1 MRKFT
6 QNKVA
11 ESRLA
16 LPTTIV
22 YAVVVWLLAGLVQGG
37 WWLQFGCFALA
48 ALLMVELNNINA
60 LIRIYSRMVSCSF
73 LVLSSMLCFL
83 FPSTPGAITSPLV
96 IGSMVSLFAG
106 YQDKQ
111 AAKPSYYAFLLIGL
125 ASLTFVHIL
134 FFVPLIWLLMAFLLQ
149 CLSWRTWFASILG
162 LLTPYWFGCCWWAWQ
177 QDISFV
183 FNHFMAL
190 GDFARP
196 LDFSL
201 LTIQQTVSL
210 AVVMLF
216 AVIGI
221 VHYIRKYHDD
231 KIRIRLIYGIFIWTD
246 LATALFL
253 VLQPQHYD
261 HLIRMMVINT
271 APLIGHFLA
280 LTRTRWT
287 NMAFFA
293 IVAVVLIMTGFN
305 LWM

>member
-22 YAVVVWLLAGLVQGG
+22 YAVVVWLLAGLIQGG

-48 ALLMVELNNINA
+48 AFLMVELNNINA

-73 LVLSSMLCFL
+73 LAMSCMLCFL
-83 FPSTPGAITSPLV
+83 FPSTSGAIMAPLV
-96 IGSMVSLFAG
+96 IGSMVSLFVG

-111 AAKPSYYAFLLIGL
+111 AAKPSYYAFLLLGL

-149 CLSWRTWFASILG
+149 CFSWRTWVASILG
-162 LLTPYWFGCCWWAWQ
+162 LLTPYWFGSCWWAWQ
-177 QDISFV
+177 QDFT
-183 FNHFMAL
+183 FLLNHFMAL

-201 LTIQQTVSL
+201 LTVPQIVSL

-221 VHYIRKYHDD
+221 VHYLRKYHDD
-231 KIRIRLIYGIFIWTD
+231 KIRIRLIYDVFIWTD
-246 LATALFL
+246 LTAALFL

-261 HLIRMMVINT
+261 CLMRMMVINT

-287 NMAFFA
+287 NIAFYA
-293 IVAVVLIMTGFN
+293 IVAIVLITTGFN

>member
-1 MRKFT
+1 MKKYT

-73 LVLSSMLCFL
+73 LVMSCMLCFL
-83 FPSTPGAITSPLV
+83 FPSTSGAITAPLV
-96 IGSMVSLFAG
+96 IGSMVSLFVG

-111 AAKPSYYAFLLIGL
+111 EAKPSYYAFLLLGL

-149 CLSWRTWFASILG
+149 CFSWRTWVASILG
-162 LLTPYWFGCCWWAWQ
+162 LLTPYWFGSCWWAWQ
-177 QDISFV
+177 QDFTFV
-183 FNHFMAL
+183 FDHFMAL

-201 LTIQQTVSL
+201 LTVSQIVSL

-246 LATALFL
+246 LAAALFL

-261 HLIRMMVINT
+261 YLMRMMVINT
-271 APLIGHFLA
+271 APLMGHFLA

-287 NMAFFA
+287 NMSFYA

>member
-1 MRKFT
+1 MRKYT

-16 LPTTIV
+16 LPTTIA
-22 YAVVVWLLAGLVQGG
+22 YAVVVWLLAGLVQDAL
-37 WWLQFGCFALA
+37 WLQFGCFALA

-73 LVLSSMLCFL
+73 LAMSCMLCFL
-83 FPSTPGAITSPLV
+83 FPSTSGAIMAPLV
-96 IGSMVSLFAG
+96 IGSMVSLFVG

-149 CLSWRTWFASILG
+149 CLSWRTWVASILG
-162 LLTPYWFGCCWWAWQ
+162 LLTPYWFGSCWWAWQ
-177 QDISFV
+177 QDFTFV

-201 LTIQQTVSL
+201 LTVPQIVSL

-221 VHYIRKYHDD
+221 VHYLRKYHDD
-231 KIRIRLIYGIFIWTD
+231 KIRIRLIYGVFIWTN
-246 LATALFL
+246 LTAALFL
-253 VLQPQHYD
+253 LLQPQHYD
-261 HLIRMMVINT
+261 CLMRMMVINT

-287 NMAFFA
+287 NMAFYV
-293 IVAVVLIMTGFN
+293 IVAIVLIMTGFN

>member
-1 MRKFT
+1 MRKYT

-16 LPTTIV
+16 LPTTIA
-22 YAVVVWLLAGLVQGG
+22 YAVVVWLLAGLVQDAL
-37 WWLQFGCFALA
+37 WLQFGCFALA
-48 ALLMVELNNINA
+48 AFLMVELNNINA

-73 LVLSSMLCFL
+73 LAMSCMLCFL
-83 FPSTPGAITSPLV
+83 FPSTSGAIMAPLI

-106 YQDKQ
+106 YQDKL

-125 ASLTFVHIL
+125 ASLAFVQIL

-149 CLSWRTWFASILG
+149 CFSWRTWVASILG

-177 QDISFV
+177 QDFT
-183 FNHFMAL
+183 FLLNHFMAL

-201 LTIQQTVSL
+201 LTVPQIVSL

-221 VHYIRKYHDD
+221 VHYLRKYHDD
-231 KIRIRLIYGIFIWTD
+231 KIRIRLIYGVFIWTN
-246 LATALFL
+246 LAAALFL

-261 HLIRMMVINT
+261 CLMRMMVINT

-287 NMAFFA
+287 NIAFYVIVA
-293 IVAVVLIMTGFN
+293 IVLITTGFN

>member
-1 MRKFT
+1 MRKYT

-22 YAVVVWLLAGLVQGG
+22 YAVVVWLLAGLIQGG

-48 ALLMVELNNINA
+48 AFLMVELNNINA
-60 LIRIYSRMVSCSF
+60 LIRIYSRMVTCSF
-73 LVLSSMLCFL
+73 LAMSCMLCFL
-83 FPSTPGAITSPLV
+83 FPSTSGAIMAPLV
-96 IGSMVSLFAG
+96 IGSMVSLFVG

-111 AAKPSYYAFLLIGL
+111 AAKPSYYAFLLLGL

-149 CLSWRTWFASILG
+149 CFSWRTWVASILG

-177 QDISFV
+177 QDFT
-183 FNHFMAL
+183 FLLNHFMAL

-201 LTIQQTVSL
+201 LTVPQIVSL

-221 VHYIRKYHDD
+221 VHYLRKYHDD
-231 KIRIRLIYGIFIWTD
+231 KIRIRLIYDVFIWTD
-246 LATALFL
+246 LTAALFL

-261 HLIRMMVINT
+261 CLMCMMVINT

-287 NMAFFA
+287 NIAFYA
-293 IVAVVLIMTGFN
+293 IVAVVLITTGFN

>member
-1 MRKFT
+1 
-6 QNKVA
+6 
-11 ESRLA
+11 
-16 LPTTIV
+16 
-22 YAVVVWLLAGLVQGG
+22 
-37 WWLQFGCFALA
+37 
-48 ALLMVELNNINA
+48 MVELNNINA

-73 LVLSSMLCFL
+73 LAMSCMLCFL
-83 FPSTPGAITSPLV
+83 FPSTSGAIMAPLV

-106 YQDKQ
+106 YQDKL

-125 ASLTFVHIL
+125 ASLAFVHIL

-149 CLSWRTWFASILG
+149 CFSWRTWVASILG
-162 LLTPYWFGCCWWAWQ
+162 LLTPYWFGSCWWAWQ
-177 QDISFV
+177 QDFTFV

-196 LDFSL
+196 LDLSL
-201 LTIQQTVSL
+201 LTVPQIVSL

-221 VHYIRKYHDD
+221 VHYIHKYHDD

-246 LATALFL
+246 LAAALFL

-287 NMAFFA
+287 NMAFYA
-293 IVAVVLIMTGFN
+293 IVAIVLITTGFN

>member
-1 MRKFT
+1 VRKYT

-16 LPTTIV
+16 LPTTIA
-22 YAVVVWLLAGLVQGG
+22 YAVVVWLLAGLVQDAL
-37 WWLQFGCFALA
+37 WLQFGCFAFA

-73 LVLSSMLCFL
+73 LAMSCMLCFL
-83 FPSTPGAITSPLV
+83 FPSTSGAIMAPLV

-125 ASLTFVHIL
+125 ASLAFVQIL

-149 CLSWRTWFASILG
+149 CLSWRTWVASILG
-162 LLTPYWFGCCWWAWQ
+162 LLTPYWFGSCWWAWQ
-177 QDISFV
+177 QDFTFV

-201 LTIQQTVSL
+201 LTVPQIVSL

-221 VHYIRKYHDD
+221 VHYLRKYHDD
-231 KIRIRLIYGIFIWTD
+231 KIRIRLIYGVFIWTN
-246 LATALFL
+246 LTAALFL
-253 VLQPQHYD
+253 LLQPQHYD
-261 HLIRMMVINT
+261 CLMRMMVINT

-287 NMAFFA
+287 NMAFYVIVA
-293 IVAVVLIMTGFN
+293 IVLITTGIN

>member
-1 MRKFT
+1 MRKYT

-16 LPTTIV
+16 LPTTIA
-22 YAVVVWLLAGLVQGG
+22 YAVVVWLLAGLVQDAL
-37 WWLQFGCFALA
+37 WLQFGCFALA

-73 LVLSSMLCFL
+73 LAMSCMLCFL
-83 FPSTPGAITSPLV
+83 FPSTSGAIMAPLI

-125 ASLTFVHIL
+125 ASLAFVQIL

-149 CLSWRTWFASILG
+149 CLSWRTWIASILG
-162 LLTPYWFGCCWWAWQ
+162 LLTPYWFGSCWWAWQ
-177 QDISFV
+177 QDFTFV

-201 LTIQQTVSL
+201 LTVPQIVSL

-221 VHYIRKYHDD
+221 VHYLRKYHDD
-231 KIRIRLIYGIFIWTD
+231 KIRIRLIYGVFIWTN
-246 LATALFL
+246 LTAALFL
-253 VLQPQHYD
+253 LLQPQHYD
-261 HLIRMMVINT
+261 CLMRMMVINT

-293 IVAVVLIMTGFN
+293 IVAIVLITTGIN

>member
-1 MRKFT
+1 MRKYT

-16 LPTTIV
+16 LPTTIA
-22 YAVVVWLLAGLVQGG
+22 YAVVVWLLAGLVQDAM
-37 WWLQFGCFALA
+37 WLQFGCFALA

-73 LVLSSMLCFL
+73 LAMSCMLCFL
-83 FPSTPGAITSPLV
+83 FPSTSGAIMAPLV

-106 YQDKQ
+106 YQDKL

-125 ASLTFVHIL
+125 ASLAFVQIL

-149 CLSWRTWFASILG
+149 CFSWRTWIASILG
-162 LLTPYWFGCCWWAWQ
+162 LLTPYWFGSCWWAWQ
-177 QDISFV
+177 QDFTFV

-201 LTIQQTVSL
+201 LTLPQIVSL

-221 VHYIRKYHDD
+221 VHYLRKYHDD
-231 KIRIRLIYGIFIWTD
+231 KIRIRLIYGVFIWTN
-246 LATALFL
+246 LTAALFL
-253 VLQPQHYD
+253 LLQPQHYD
-261 HLIRMMVINT
+261 CLMRMMVINT

-287 NMAFFA
+287 NMAFYVIVA
-293 IVAVVLIMTGFN
+293 IVLITTGIN

>member
-1 MRKFT
+1 MRKYT

-16 LPTTIV
+16 LPTTIA
-22 YAVVVWLLAGLVQGG
+22 YAVVVWLLAGLVQDAL
-37 WWLQFGCFALA
+37 WLQFGCFALA

-73 LVLSSMLCFL
+73 FAMSCMLCFL
-83 FPSTPGAITSPLV
+83 FPSTSGAIMAPLV

-106 YQDKQ
+106 YQDKL

-149 CLSWRTWFASILG
+149 CFSWRTWIASILG
-162 LLTPYWFGCCWWAWQ
+162 LLTPYWFGSCWWAWQ
-177 QDISFV
+177 QDFTFV

-201 LTIQQTVSL
+201 LTVPQIVSL

-221 VHYIRKYHDD
+221 VHYLRKYHDD
-231 KIRIRLIYGIFIWTD
+231 KIRIRLIYGVFIWTN
-246 LATALFL
+246 LTAALFL
-253 VLQPQHYD
+253 LLQPQHYD
-261 HLIRMMVINT
+261 CLMRMMVINT

-287 NMAFFA
+287 NMAFYV
-293 IVAVVLIMTGFN
+293 IVAIVLIMTGFN

>member
-1 MRKFT
+1 MRKYT

-16 LPTTIV
+16 LPTTIA
-22 YAVVVWLLAGLVQGG
+22 YAVVVWLLAGLVQDAL
-37 WWLQFGCFALA
+37 WLQFGCFALA

-73 LVLSSMLCFL
+73 LAMSCMPCFL
-83 FPSTPGAITSPLV
+83 FPSTSGAIMAPLI

-106 YQDKQ
+106 YQDKL
-111 AAKPSYYAFLLIGL
+111 AAKPSYYACLLIGL
-125 ASLTFVHIL
+125 ASLAFVQIL

-149 CLSWRTWFASILG
+149 CFSWRTWIASILG
-162 LLTPYWFGCCWWAWQ
+162 LLTPYWFGSCWWAWQ
-177 QDISFV
+177 QDFTFV

-201 LTIQQTVSL
+201 LTVPQIVSL

-221 VHYIRKYHDD
+221 VHYLRKYHDD
-231 KIRIRLIYGIFIWTD
+231 KIRIRLIYGVFIWTN
-246 LATALFL
+246 LTAALFL
-253 VLQPQHYD
+253 LLQPQHYD
-261 HLIRMMVINT
+261 CLMRMMVINT

-287 NMAFFA
+287 NMAFYVIVA
-293 IVAVVLIMTGFN
+293 IVLITTGIN